1 MNELKP
7 VLDEAR
13 GLQDEIVALR
23 RRLHAEPE
31 VGLELPDTRAKVLAA
46 LEGLPL
52 DVTLHRR
59 SSGIV
64 ATLRGKG
71 DAPAIL
77 LRGDMDALPM
87 TEETGLPFSSSRP
100 GAAHACGHDAHTAML
115 VGAARILCA
124 HREELP
130 GDVVFMFQPGEEG
143 HFGARVMLEEGL
155 LEQAPEVAAVFA
167 IHIAPQLPCG
177 MVGTRPGPLMA
188 SADVFEIEV
197 LGKGGHASMPHDCL
211 DPVPVACEIV
221 QALNTFVTRRIPA
234 TDPVVL
240 TVARIQAGTTNNVI
254 AERAQLTGTLRA
266 LSERSRELAQEGILR
281 VAEHVARA
289 HGSEA
294 RTQIAPGY
302 PVTSND
308 AGFVDF
314 ASGVAR
320 SLLGEQGV
328 IPLPTPVMGA
338 EDFSYLLNERPGAMF
353 FLGVCPTGVK
363 DPAPCHSNRMVLEEE
378 GLFYGTALHAAVA
391 LRSPQ
396 HLQLASQ
403 VSDSGA

>member
-7 VLDEAR
+7 LLDEATS
-13 GLQDEIVALR
+13 LQGETLALR
-23 RRLHAEPE
+23 RLLHAEPE
-31 VGLELPDTRAKVLAA
+31 VGLDLPDTREKVLTA
-46 LEGLPL
+46 LEDLPL
-52 DVTLHRR
+52 DLVLHQS

-71 DAPAIL
+71 DGPAIL

-87 TEETGLPFSSSRP
+87 TEETGLAFTSLRE

-115 VGAARILCA
+115 ASAARMLCA
-124 HREELP
+124 HREELE

-155 LEQAPEVAAVFA
+155 LEQAPDVAAVFA
-167 IHIAPQLPCG
+167 LHVAPQLPCG
-177 MVGTRPGPLMA
+177 TVGTRPGPLMA

-197 LGKGGHASMPHDCL
+197 QGKGGHASMPHDCV

-221 QALNTFVTRRIPA
+221 QALNSFVTRRIPA

-240 TVARIQAGTTNNVI
+240 TVARFQAGTTNNVI
-254 AERAQLTGTLRA
+254 AERATLTGTLRA
-266 LSERSRELAQEGILR
+266 LSEGSRERARQGILE

-289 HGSEA
+289 HGSKAVIHIE
-294 RTQIAPGY
+294 PGY
-302 PVTSND
+302 PVTAND
-308 AGFVDF
+308 PAFTGF

-320 SLLGEQGV
+320 TLLGENAV
-328 IPLPTPVMGA
+328 IPLPVPVMGA

-353 FLGVCPTGVK
+353 FLGVRPAGVTE
-363 DPAPCHSNRMVLEEE
+363 PAPCHSNRMVLEEE
-378 GLFYGTALHAAVA
+378 ALAFGSALHAAVA
-391 LRSPQ
+391 LEFLHTSP
-396 HLQLASQ
+396 A
-403 VSDSGA
+403 DPSGIR